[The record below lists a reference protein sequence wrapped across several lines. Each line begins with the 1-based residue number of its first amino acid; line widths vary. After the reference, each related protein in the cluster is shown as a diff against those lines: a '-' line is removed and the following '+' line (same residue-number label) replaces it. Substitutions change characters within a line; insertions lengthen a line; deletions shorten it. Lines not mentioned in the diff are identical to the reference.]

1 MGFTNRFEYNG
12 FRQVAKSID
21 ASGRTNSYQ
30 YCDCGSLNSMTDAL
44 GNTTS
49 YSYDNLGRRTRTTF
63 PGGSYQ
69 DSVYDIANRVI
80 RTADNSGISVT
91 NYYTVNGLL
100 CVSSNAAGQ
109 IVRKT
114 YDDHDRMSEAVDRN
128 GVWTAFRY
136 DELNR
141 PIDRVISR
149 TVTIDGPDTYTH
161 EMTEH
166 FDYTN
171 YVRGAVG
178 TYRALLQFAEWSG
191 VPVWTNSLPVGP
203 STSFGYDL
211 FDRKTN
217 EIHWDTNGVAM
228 MTNRFAYNAAGD
240 LVTLIDGKSQ
250 TTIWKYDLH
259 GRVTNKVDTTSAEL
273 FRYAYDANGRLT
285 SRWSA
290 EKGTTAYSYDAVG
303 NVTSVNYPVSSD
315 ITLGYDALNR
325 LTNMVDAVGTTRYDY
340 TSFGALQ
347 SEDGPW
353 ADDTVSYS
361 YSANRLRSG
370 YSLAQPN
377 ASPWTLAY
385 GYDAAARLSSV
396 TSPAGTFGY
405 EYKVGQSVSPAS
417 LIQKLTLPNGSAI
430 TNQFDERARWLGTT
444 LRSSTGTLLNQHLYS
459 YNDLDQRTQQTRT
472 GNDFVAYGY
481 DDLGQ
486 LTSAKGKEFGG
497 TTNRLNEQFG
507 YAYDAAGNLNFR
519 TNDALVQTFNVNS
532 LNALTTVTRTTN
544 QTVAGDTFGPAT
556 SVTVNGA
563 TATRYADNTFAKVN
577 IALVN
582 GSNTFTAIAQDSL
595 GRLDTNIVSV
605 YLPATNTFLYD
616 LNGNLRTNGT
626 RTFEYD
632 DENQLTRITEPSAW
646 KAEFTYDGKLRRRIE
661 KNYRWT
667 GAAWLQTNEVRFVY
681 DGNLVIQDRSE
692 FNLPTLTLTRGLDL
706 SGGLQ
711 GAGGIGGLLALSD
724 HRSPV
729 PDHLYFHSDGNG
741 NVTALVD
748 ANESIAARY
757 LYDPFGNTLSAAGPK
772 AGANRYRFSSKPV
785 HELSGMYDY
794 LYRFY
799 MPELQRW
806 PNRDPIGELGEFNLY
821 GFIRN
826 EPLTT
831 VDLFGLAGPPVRT
844 SPGGGGRGGGTYG
857 WPPRPPKPIDPTGRM
872 GDASDVANYEPGHL
886 HFPHPDHSHPP
897 AKLQCPSWNPPPQP
911 PPPPPPPCSN
921 VNNNDFSGLQ
931 FCSPPPPFPNPTVP
945 PYPYPPLFIR

>member
-1 MGFTNRFEYNG
+1 MLLPLYEASRVPDGLWHINYTVRNAIGHPTENRESYDGGTGTLSWRTTTFEYAANLIDLTRIVESGVAIATKTYTASHRVGTSRNALDELTTYSYDELNRLTNTTNPNGLVVSRSYDSTSGFLSTVIESDGTTNLRTNSYTYTNGLVWTHTDERGLTITNAYDALSRRVRTSYPDGTFTTNTYDKLDLVRTQDRMGFTNRFEYNG

-21 ASGRTNSYQ
+21 ASGRTNSDQ

-353 ADDTVSYS
+353 ADDTVTYS
-361 YSANRLRSG
+361 YSANRLRNG
-370 YSLAQPN
+370 FSLAQPN
-377 ASPWTLAY
+377 ASPWSMAY
-385 GYDAAARLSSV
+385 GYDAASRLSSV
-396 TSPAGTFGY
+396 TSPAGTFDY
-405 EYKVGQSVSPAS
+405 EFASVTNVLTAS
-417 LIQKLTLPNGSAI
+417 QLIRRLGLPNGSAI
-430 TNQFDERARWLGTT
+430 TNQFDERGRWLGTT
-444 LRSSTGTLLNQHLYS
+444 LRSSTGTLLNQHLYA
-459 YNDLDQRTQQTRT
+459 YNELDQRTQQTRA
-472 GNDFVAYGY
+472 GGDFVDYGY

-486 LTSAKGKEFGG
+486 LTSAKGKESGG

-507 YAYDAAGNLNFR
+507 YTYDTAGNLARR
-519 TNDALVQTFNVNS
+519 TNNLLVQSFAVNN
-532 LNALTTVTRTTN
+532 LNQLSNATRSGTL
-544 QTVAGDTFGPAT
+544 TVAGGTYGPAT
-556 SVTVNGA
+556 SVTVNTL
-563 TATRYADNTFAKVN
+563 TADRYADHTFARTN
-577 IALVN
+577 LTLADGN
-582 GSNTFTAIAQDSL
+582 NTFTAIATDSL
-595 GRLDTNIVSV
+595 SRSATNAITVN
-605 YLPATNTFLYD
+605 LPATVTFLYD

-626 RTFEYD
+626 RVF
-632 DENQLTRITEPSAW
+632 LKGS
-646 KAEFTYDGKLRRRIE
+646 
-661 KNYRWT
+661 
-667 GAAWLQTNEVRFVY
+667 
-681 DGNLVIQDRSE
+681 
-692 FNLPTLTLTRGLDL
+692 
-706 SGGLQ
+706 
-711 GAGGIGGLLALSD
+711 
-724 HRSPV
+724 
-729 PDHLYFHSDGNG
+729 
-741 NVTALVD
+741 
-748 ANESIAARY
+748 
-757 LYDPFGNTLSAAGPK
+757 
-772 AGANRYRFSSKPV
+772 
-785 HELSGMYDY
+785 
-794 LYRFY
+794 
-799 MPELQRW
+799 
-806 PNRDPIGELGEFNLY
+806 
-821 GFIRN
+821 
-826 EPLTT
+826 
-831 VDLFGLAGPPVRT
+831 
-844 SPGGGGRGGGTYG
+844 
-857 WPPRPPKPIDPTGRM
+857 
-872 GDASDVANYEPGHL
+872 
-886 HFPHPDHSHPP
+886 
-897 AKLQCPSWNPPPQP
+897 
-911 PPPPPPPCSN
+911 
-921 VNNNDFSGLQ
+921 
-931 FCSPPPPFPNPTVP
+931 
-945 PYPYPPLFIR
+945 